1 MLTEKQLDY
10 LELIS
15 LSKALLEGQAVLDAI
30 TGQEPDIAF
39 IEKQH
44 RRIAEYKRKIT
55 EMTKREDE
63 PG

>member
-1 MLTEKQLDY
+1 MPTEKQLNN

-15 LSKALLEGQAVLDAI
+15 FSKSILEGQAVLDAI

-44 RRIAEYKRKIT
+44 RRIAEYNRKIT
-55 EMTKREDE
+55 ELTEREDE